1 MAKSKL
7 EFVCP
12 DEELSKAAED
22 ILSEVDYDIY
32 KEDLEERNILGS
44 IENILRNVE
53 VTIGGDLSE

>member
-7 EFVCP
+7 ELVWT

-53 VTIGGDLSE
+53 VTIGGE

>member
-1 MAKSKL
+1 MAKTKL
-7 EFVCP
+7 ELVWT
-12 DEELSKAAED
+12 DEELSKTAED

>member
-7 EFVCP
+7 ELVWT
-12 DEELSKAAED
+12 DEELSKTAED